1 MRWQE
6 ISKINKTT
14 SLIYCES
21 EKESYAV
28 KEIYKS
34 GVLTVYY
41 LESRWGV
48 FDIPRERFFKY
59 SELLDEDY
67 KLL

>member
-1 MRWQE
+1 MRRQE
-6 ISKINKTT
+6 IAKLNKIT
-14 SLIYCES
+14 SAIYCDS